1 MKKSI
6 LAAAFVA
13 TAAFATNAVAEDL
26 VTIGTGGQT
35 GVYYQVGQSVCK
47 LVNAADVNINCV
59 APSTAGSIAN
69 INALKA
75 GDQQFGVAQSDWQY
89 HATHGTSKFEDQGPD
104 DKLRFVFSIHP
115 EPFNVV
121 ARANSG
127 IKTFS
132 DLKGK
137 RVNIGPQSS
146 GYRGTMEEIMG
157 ELGWTNADFKLAAE
171 LKPAEAPQ
179 ALCDNNLDAFIYAAG
194 HPAAAF
200 SEAAATCDVIM
211 VPLTDPETKPVMDK
225 LIADHDYYSPAVI
238 PGGMYKGTDNDV
250 ETFGVGA
257 TLLSYADVPDEVVYN
272 VTKTIFENFD
282 RFKRLHPAFA
292 NLNEQDMVTHF
303 QSAPIHPGA
312 EKYYKEM
319 GWIQ

>member
-6 LAAAFVA
+6 LSTVFAAAI
-13 TAAFATNAVAEDL
+13 AFTTSAVAENS

-35 GVYYQVGQSVCK
+35 GVYYQVGQAVCK
-47 LVNAADVNINCV
+47 LVNAADVDINCV
-59 APSTAGSIAN
+59 APSTGGSIAN
-69 INALKA
+69 INALKS

-89 HATHGTSKFEDQGPD
+89 HAVHGTSRFEDQGAD
-104 DKLRFVFSIHP
+104 DKLRFVFSLHP

-121 ARANSG
+121 ARADSG

-146 GYRGTMEEIMG
+146 GFRGTMEEIMKG
-157 ELGWTNADFKLAAE
+157 LGWTTRDFKLAAE

-179 ALCDNNLDAFIYAAG
+179 ALCDNNIDAFVYSVG
-194 HPAAAF
+194 HPAAAL
-200 SEAAATCDVIM
+200 SEAATTCDVVM
-211 VPLTDPETKPVMDK
+211 VPLTDKETKPVIDK
-225 LIADHDYYSPAVI
+225 LIADNDFYSPAVI
-238 PGGMYKGTDNDV
+238 PGGMYKGNPDDV

-257 TLLSYADVPDEVVYN
+257 TLLSYADVPDDVVYN
-272 VTKTIFENFD
+272 VVKTIFENFN
-282 RFKRLHPAFA
+282 RFKRLHPAFEI
-292 NLNEQDMVTHF
+292 LKEEDMVNNLR
-303 QSAPIHPGA
+303 SAPYHPGA

-319 GWIQ
+319 GWLK